1 MKEYTIGSSL
11 NFGGFTWQ
19 ILDNKKDALLLIT
32 DTIIE
37 QRSYHDA
44 YTEITWA
51 GCALRSYL
59 NGSFYDA
66 FSEADKAR
74 ILPVTNKNPNNEWYN
89 TTGGEETEDHIF
101 LLSLEEVACMY
112 FGDSSTNLYRPG
124 KNQRYWFQRKD
135 PNNSKR
141 LAKLLDKDGEWW
153 WLRSPGRV
161 NVKAAYIHG
170 TDGNIGIQ
178 GNNILKGNISD
189 GRCTGGVRPTLWLKH
204 P

>member
-11 NFGGFTWQ
+11 DFGGFTWQ

-51 GCALRSYL
+51 DCALRSYL

-66 FSEADKAR
+66 FSEADKSR
-74 ILPVTNKNPNNEWYN
+74 ILPVTNKNPDNEWYN

-101 LLSLEEVACMY
+101 LLSIKEAACLY
-112 FGDSSTNLYRPG
+112 FGDSSTNLYQPG
-124 KNQRYWFQRKD
+124 KKSAVLV
-135 PNNSKR
+135 SK
-141 LAKLLDKDGEWW
+141 
-153 WLRSPGRV
+153 
-161 NVKAAYIHG
+161 
-170 TDGNIGIQ
+170 
-178 GNNILKGNISD
+178 KG
-189 GRCTGGVRPTLWLKH
+189 PQ
-204 P
+204 